1 MWRSSDGDRFA
12 IVVPVNRQAAASMGR
27 GQVFRLLAAHHQDA
41 VTAEAAARG
50 CR

>member
-1 MWRSSDGDRFA
+1 MVTTVSPF
-12 IVVPVNRQAAASMGR
+12 VVKKKTRRAAASMGR
-27 GQVFRLLAAHHQDA
+27 GQVFRLLAVHHQDA